1 MKISR
6 AYLFISLL
14 VGGFA
19 LGLPLLPEPDAT
31 SSPSVPQGPPEARL
45 ASAGRLQSTY
55 LTWKA
60 SHERNGGDHNLVIP
74 LGWSRGLSSE
84 HSAARG
90 KARFDLMSGSARV
103 AIDGLA
109 TAEGW
114 EVWLVDN
121 QEGPGRST
129 LPERG
134 DRMHRLG
141 RLTGEGAQATLTA
154 AFSPRL
160 FQGFEIDVVAV
171 TREGVRPDEGTVLFG
186 SPMLFQRLY
195 TQERRQPRQIA
206 LAKTA
211 PENTALASPLF
222 GPRPAYADTPF
233 NSLDP
238 LIARGANL
246 FFKQTFNGNGR
257 VCATCHPAENNF
269 TIDPKFISTLPANDP
284 LFVARTNPAL
294 GSRFEKIKLL
304 REMGLVLENVDGF
317 DDLDNKYVLR
327 SVPHLLGLS
336 RYLTPE
342 TSGVTPLQRTG
353 WGGDGAPGGGTLR
366 DFATGAVVQHFTKS
380 LARTPGSDFRL
391 PTDRELDALEAFQ
404 LALGRQDNPD
414 LATVRLKNPLAARG
428 LAQFNGANAQC
439 SVCHMNG
446 GANAAAD
453 GTNRNFDIG
462 IGRMPD
468 HPADLIAPGNMRP
481 DGGFGTEEVRDAE
494 NRLLGFG
501 LAGEIRFNTQPAIE
515 AVDTAP
521 FFHNNAVQTI
531 EEAVGYYNS
540 KAFRESQHGAPLQI
554 AMEPTEIENIAAF
567 LRVMNALENIRG
579 SLELDQGAIEEED
592 RATARRLAQLASF
605 DTEDAWQVL
614 EPRNLHLRSIYKLK
628 LAHAKE
634 KAAAG
639 TSGKPAR
646 DTLLQEAIR
655 LKRQARAE
663 MMVVPEDAR

>member
-1 MKISR
+1 MKIRGAKLCACLS
-6 AYLFISLL
+6 
-14 VGGFA
+14 VGVLA
-19 LGLPLLPEPDAT
+19 LGIPLLPEPDAT
-31 SSPSVPQGPPEARL
+31 SRPSVPQGPPEARL
-45 ASAGRLQSTY
+45 ANAGRLQGTY
-55 LTWKA
+55 LSWKA
-60 SHERNGGDHNLVIP
+60 SHQRNGGDRNLVIP

-90 KARFDLMSGSARV
+90 TARFDLIGGSVRV
-103 AIDGLA
+103 TVDGLA
-109 TAEGW
+109 AGEGW

-141 RLTGEGAQATLTA
+141 RLTGSDTRAALTA
-154 AFSPRL
+154 AFTPRL

-195 TQERRQPRQIA
+195 TEERRQPRQIA
-206 LAKTA
+206 LIRT
-211 PENTALASPLF
+211 TRVQGTPLF
-222 GPRPAYADTPF
+222 GPRPAFADTPF

-246 FFKQTFNGNGR
+246 FFNEKFNGNGR

-269 TIDPKFISTLPANDP
+269 TIDPKFISTLPASDP

-317 DDLDNKYVLR
+317 EDLDNKYVLR
-327 SVPHLLGLS
+327 GVPHLLGLS

-342 TSGVTPLQRTG
+342 TSGVAPLQRTG

-380 LARTPGSDFRL
+380 LARTAGSDFRL

-404 LALGRQDNPD
+404 LALGRQDSPD

-428 LAQFNGANAQC
+428 LVQFNGTNAQC
-439 SVCHMNG
+439 SVCHVNG

-453 GTNRNFDIG
+453 GANRNFDIG

-468 HPADLIAPGNMRP
+468 HPADLLAPGNLRP
-481 DGGFGTEEVRDAE
+481 DGGFGTEEIRDAE

-521 FFHNNAVQTI
+521 FFHNNAVQTV

-540 KAFRESQHGAPLQI
+540 KAFRESQHGAPLQV

-579 SLELDQGAIEEED
+579 SLDLDQGAIDEGD
-592 RATARRLAQLASF
+592 RARARRLAQLASF

-628 LAHAKE
+628 VAFAKE
-634 KAAAG
+634 KAAAA
-639 TSGKPAR
+639 TNAKPDR
-646 DTLLQEAIR
+646 DALLQEAIR

-663 MMVVPEDAR
+663 MMVVTEDVR